1 MRAGAIAPGQFDI
14 GEYEYHL
21 YAQWLMDAQLR
32 GLSGRLRD
40 QGVALYLDLPIGSH
54 PEGFDAWRHQPLYAA
69 TCNVGAPPDGFFA
82 GGQDWG
88 FRPMLPGDLRRA
100 RYAPLIES
108 LRHHMAVAGVLRID
122 HIMGLHR
129 LFWVPRG
136 LGAREGVYVRY
147 PARELYAVLCLESHR
162 HGVPIVGED
171 LGTVP
176 VVVRREMARHGL
188 SGMYVVQTELRD
200 SGPPLR
206 RPPVRSVASLNT
218 HDMPTF
224 AAFWDAAPS
233 RARKQ
238 LGLVAGC
245 QAATNP
251 AAMAAALN
259 RWLASSGAAAV
270 LVNPDDLWGEFEP
283 QNVPG
288 TSVERPN
295 WRRRL
300 RYSIEELESVA
311 AVRALGDLTTLRKRG
326 NR

>member
-1 MRAGAIAPGQFDI
+1 
-14 GEYEYHL
+14 
-21 YAQWLMDAQLR
+21 
-32 GLSGRLRD
+32 
-40 QGVALYLDLPIGSH
+40 
-54 PEGFDAWRHQPLYAA
+54 
-69 TCNVGAPPDGFFA
+69 VGAPPDGFFA

-88 FRPMLPGDLRRA
+88 FRPLLPEALRRA

-129 LFWVPRG
+129 LYWAPHG

-147 PARELYAVLCLESHR
+147 PAHELYAVLCLESAR

-176 VVVRREMARHGL
+176 AAVRREMARHGL

-200 SGPPLR
+200 SGPALR
-206 RPPVRSVASLNT
+206 DPPARSVASLNT
-218 HDMPTF
+218 HDMPTL
-224 AAFWDAAPS
+224 ATFWDGATKRAHERLAA
-233 RARKQ
+233 
-238 LGLVAGC
+238 VAGC
-245 QAATNP
+245 RAGTGP
-251 AAMAAALN
+251 AAMGAALN
-259 RWLASSGAAAV
+259 RWLASKRAAAV
-270 LVNPDDLWGEFEP
+270 LVNPDDLWGELEP

-288 TSVERPN
+288 TSVERQN

-300 RYSIEELESVA
+300 RYPVEDLESLPA
-311 AVRALGDLTTLRKRG
+311 AQSLGELTTLRKRG